1 MAVLLALFAFASC
14 DDIVDYEDGYTP
26 AESLPN
32 TGAPVITAVYS
43 IQDTAMATPITEGE
57 VGQTVRIEGRN
68 LNHPRSIKFN
78 TVEADLSEVYTF
90 STGAIV
96 QIPMEL
102 SLAKEN
108 CIEYTT
114 DMGTARYDF
123 AMPIPTVQVDGLL
136 CEFANAGDSVTIL
149 GRNFNLYG
157 FGTSSHVTLN
167 GTELGL
173 GSITST
179 SMKAAIP
186 EGTPEN
192 SVILVSWTDGET
204 GEAMTATLPFRPTG
218 NLLYGD
224 MTETDFNVT
233 RLERLK
239 MNIKTDN
246 DAYAEETSLGRPH
259 MHFTGHVA
267 ARSWNQIDLSQ
278 NLINI
283 DGVDVGSLSAEE
295 LAGYVLK
302 FEIYNSNNYPLT
314 GGTQLRSCFNWGT
327 RYDWNIGDGAGI
339 NTHEEWQTITMPLA
353 ELAKN
358 GFYGTAGS
366 RWASLSIVFY
376 PDADYDA
383 DFRMGNFRIE
393 KK

>member
-1 MAVLLALFAFASC
+1 MAALLALFAFASC

-32 TGAPVITAVYS
+32 TGAPVITAVYD
-43 IQDTAMATPITEGE
+43 IQDTAMANPITKGE

-68 LNHPRSIKFN
+68 LNHAKSIKFN
-78 TVEADLSEVYTF
+78 TVEADLSGVYTF

-102 SLAKEN
+102 SLAREN

-192 SVILVSWTDGET
+192 SDILVSWTDGET

-224 MTETDFNVT
+224 MTETNFNVT
-233 RLERLK
+233 GLE
-239 MNIKTDN
+239 MDIETDN

-259 MHFTGHVA
+259 MHFTGHVTA
-267 ARSWNQIDLSQ
+267 WSWNQIDLSQ
-278 NLINI
+278 NLIDI
-283 DGVDVGSLSAEE
+283 DGVDVGSLPAEE
-295 LAGYVLK
+295 LDGYVLK

-314 GGTQLRSCFNWGT
+314 GGTQLRSCFNWSKA
-327 RYDWNIGDGAGI
+327 RYEWNIGDGAGI

-353 ELAKN
+353 ELAKD

>member
-1 MAVLLALFAFASC
+1 MVALLALFVCAGC

-32 TGAPVITAVYS
+32 TGAPVITAVYD

-68 LNHPRSIKFN
+68 LNHARSIKFN

-102 SLAKEN
+102 SLAQEN

-123 AMPIPTVQVDGLL
+123 AMPFPTVQVDGLL

-149 GRNFNLYG
+149 GRNFNLYA

-173 GSITST
+173 GTITST
-179 SMKAAIP
+179 SMKAEIP
-186 EGTPEN
+186 EGTPDN
-192 SVILVSWTDGET
+192 STILVSWTDGST
-204 GEAMTATLPFRPTG
+204 GEAMTATLPFRPTN
-218 NLLYGD
+218 NLLYGGMNEAQFD
-224 MTETDFNVT
+224 VSGLT
-233 RLERLK
+233 
-239 MNIKTDN
+239 MNIESDH
-246 DAYAEETSLGRPH
+246 DALAEETSLGNPH
-259 MHFTGHVA
+259 MHFTGHVTA
-267 ARSWNQIDLSQ
+267 WSWNQFDLSQ
-278 NLINI
+278 NLIDI
-283 DGVDVGSLSAEE
+283 DGVDVGTLPAKE
-295 LAGYVLK
+295 LDGYELK

-314 GGTQLRSCFNWGT
+314 GGSTLESCFNWGT
-327 RYDWNIGDGAGI
+327 RYVWNIGDGTGI
-339 NTHEEWQTITMPLA
+339 NTHGEWQTVTLPLA
-353 ELAKN
+353 ELAQN
-358 GFYGTAGS
+358 GFYGSPGS
-366 RWASLSIVFY
+366 RWASLSIVFK
-376 PDADYDA
+376 PDTDYDA